1 MFFKLENNIKRLCYI
16 LKAMAM
22 FSFTRFYLRVL
33 ADLNEII
40 RRRKRNLILTITI
53 EISVRFENHERGVRK
68 DDKKRD
74 LCKEVWINHD
84 IRLFLGWGGSSENHS
99 FEIRQ
104 FFPHFPGEFNVF
116 LTEFIAVVCMDFAD
130 GVLHLL

>member
-1 MFFKLENNIKRLCYI
+1 VVWPVNKKIAGVFTAYQIVFIQDRILRLEK
-16 LKAMAM
+16 
-22 FSFTRFYLRVL
+22 
-33 ADLNEII
+33 
-40 RRRKRNLILTITI
+40 
-53 EISVRFENHERGVRK
+53 SVRFANHERGVRK

-74 LCKEVWINHD
+74 LCKEIWINHD
-84 IRLFLGWGGSSENHS
+84 IRLLLEWGGSSQNHS